1 MASLTNSLNQ
11 KLDELSKSSI
21 NEIKRLNDLL
31 NKQKEIQASKNA
43 LVSLS
48 RLVNDGKT
56 NEKAQ
61 VMTDYYK
68 KVINY
73 VEVKIVFWN
82 GVKNKEIPNDMLEK
96 LNEALSEWLDASW
109 IYFGMKEMTSEGD
122 RAKDII
128 SFMKSFEYEYFKKIC
143 LIVPK
148 KNKKSCN
155 RKNNKKNRKK
165 N

>member
-1 MASLTNSLNQ
+1 MASLTNSHYQNV
-11 KLDELSKSSI
+11 LDEFSKSSI
-21 NEIKRLNDLL
+21 KEIKRLTDLL
-31 NKQKEIQASKNA
+31 NKQKEVQAKKNA
-43 LVSLS
+43 LVSFS
-48 RLVNDGKT
+48 RLVNDEKI

-68 KVINY
+68 KLINHI
-73 VEVKIVFWN
+73 EVKLVFWN
-82 GVKNKEIPNDMLEK
+82 GVKNKEIPNDMLKK

-148 KNKKSCN
+148 KK
-155 RKNNKKNRKK
+155 
-165 N
+165 

>member
-11 KLDELSKSSI
+11 KLDELSKNSI

-68 KVINY
+68 KLINHI
-73 VEVKIVFWN
+73 EVKLVFWN
-82 GVKNKEIPNDMLEK
+82 GVKNKEIPNDMLKK
-96 LNEALSEWLDASW
+96 LNEALIEWLEASW
-109 IYFGMKEMTSEGD
+109 AYFGMKEMKLEGE
-122 RAKDII
+122 RAKE
-128 SFMKSFEYEYFKKIC
+128 EYEFLKKIC

-148 KNKKSCN
+148 KNKKTRRGG
-155 RKNNKKNRKK
+155 RKNKK
-165 N
+165 

>member
-11 KLDELSKSSI
+11 KLDELSKNSI

-68 KVINY
+68 KLINY
-73 VEVKIVFWN
+73 VEVKIMFWN

-109 IYFGMKEMTSEGD
+109 VYFGMKEMKSEGD
-122 RAKDII
+122 RAKE
-128 SFMKSFEYEYFKKIC
+128 EYEFFKQIC